1 MLKMI
6 LRKLLIA
13 VLAMLVFST
22 VFSYASVPPGS
33 EHFITF
39 GGLFGFLLML
49 SAPMYILGGIPVSI
63 LLDRYWKWPSIEILL
78 YALCGAFLMLPYSF
92 LLFGAVGRQHFVFM
106 MFGASAAIVF
116 FLIKLLLHKLFKKYG
131 F

>member
-13 VLAMLVFST
+13 VLSTLLFSA
-22 VFSYASVPPGS
+22 VFSYASVSPGS
-33 EHFITF
+33 EQFVTF
-39 GGLFGFLLML
+39 NGLFSLFLML
-49 SAPMYILGGIPVSI
+49 CAPIYILGGIPVSI

-92 LLFGAVGRQHFVFM
+92 LLFGASGRQHFVFM
-106 MFGASAAIVF
+106 MFGASAAILF
-116 FLIKLLLHKLFKKYG
+116 FFIKLLMHKLLKKYG

>member
-13 VLAMLVFST
+13 VLASVLFSA
-22 VFSYASVPPGS
+22 VFSYVSVSPGS
-33 EHFITF
+33 EQFITF
-39 GGLFGFLLML
+39 NGLFNLFLML
-49 SAPMYILGGIPVSI
+49 SVPIYILGGIPVSI
-63 LLDRYWKWPSIEILL
+63 LLDHYWKWPSFEILM
-78 YALCGAFLMLPYSF
+78 YALCGALLILPYGF
-92 LLFGAVGRQHFVFM
+92 LLFGASGNQYFVFM

-116 FLIKLLLHKLFKKYG
+116 YFTKLFVHKLFKKYG